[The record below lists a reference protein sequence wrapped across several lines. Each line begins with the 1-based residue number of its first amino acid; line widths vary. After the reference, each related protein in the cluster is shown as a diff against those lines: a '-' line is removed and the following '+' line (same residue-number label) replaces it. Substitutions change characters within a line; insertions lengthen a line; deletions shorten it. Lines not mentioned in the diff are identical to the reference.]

1 MRIEQAIK
9 QKKFENEYQKLLV
22 NLLYTTGQI
31 SSAQSRLL
39 KPYGISIQQYN
50 VLRILRGQHPKS
62 VSVSVVAERML
73 DKNSNASRLIDKLV
87 KKKLIKR
94 KVSECDR
101 RQKNVVITASGLKF
115 LEPVDKK
122 IREFQKHFEII
133 SVNDAKK
140 VNKILDQLRK

>member
-1 MRIEQAIK
+1 MSIEEAIK

-62 VSVSVVAERML
+62 VSVSVVADRML

-94 KVSECDR
+94 KVSEHDR
-101 RQKNVVITASGLKF
+101 RQKNVVVTTAGLKF

-122 IREFQKHFEII
+122 IQEFQKHFEVI
-133 SVNDAKK
+133 SVSDAKK
-140 VNKILDQLRK
+140 VNEILDQLRK